1 MAKVVKDTREVIDV
15 NEELE
20 KIEKENTKKKKVK
33 KQEEKKDKKKVEKT
47 NKKSKKQLGIIT
59 FFKEVR
65 HEVSKIKWPSKKD
78 MVKYSLATICF
89 ILFFALFFYGIM
101 ALMSLVQSL
110 V

>member
-20 KIEKENTKKKKVK
+20 KIEKENTKKKTVK

-47 NKKSKKQLGIIT
+47 TKKSKKQSGIIT
-59 FFKEVR
+59 FFKEVK

-78 MVKYSLATICF
+78 MVKYSLATIGF
-89 ILFFALFFYGIM
+89 IVFFALFFYLIDLLI
-101 ALMSLVQSL
+101 ALLKAGV
-110 V
+110 